1 MRELQFAVPVR
12 IVPSPDQP
20 VEEIYGVE
28 QAMDFLSDWPTGKQG
43 KLYQTAFNACFGA
56 SVGIMTSEEA
66 CRAFAAFCRASGIMA
81 KDMMRPR
88 KRGDEPE
95 MLPI

>member
-1 MRELQFAVPVR
+1 MRELQFAIPVR
-12 IVPSPDQP
+12 IVPTPDQP

-28 QAMDFLSDWPTGKQG
+28 QAMDFLSEWPLGNQG

-56 SVGIMTSEEA
+56 SVGVATTEEA
-66 CRAFAAFCRASGIMA
+66 CRAFTAFCRASGIMA

-88 KRGDEPE
+88 KRGDDLE